1 MVSVGT
7 PSAEIREEAWNIIL
21 GNNHVYLTTYD
32 QIKLLP
38 ANVLNF
44 NFDLIIADEA
54 QNLKSPKT
62 DMYKSIKNEKRQPWL
77 LTGTPVENS
86 KGSYKF
92 INS

>member
-54 QNLKSPKT
+54 QNLKILK
-62 DMYKSIKNEKRQPWL
+62 
-77 LTGTPVENS
+77 LTC
-86 KGSYKF
+86 
-92 INS
+92 INQLKK